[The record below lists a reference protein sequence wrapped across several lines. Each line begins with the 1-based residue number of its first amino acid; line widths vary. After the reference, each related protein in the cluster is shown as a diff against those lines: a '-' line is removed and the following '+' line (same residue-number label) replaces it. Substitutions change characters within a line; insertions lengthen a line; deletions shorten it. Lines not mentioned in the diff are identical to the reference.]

1 MQLNYPTFRMFR
13 RIDDD
18 GSKNLDF
25 DEFAKGVRDTGL
37 QVTDDEAQVMFKKFD
52 IDGSGSV
59 NIDEFLMA
67 IRVRNGP
74 NSGAF
79 FFYRKWQIYVL

>member
-1 MQLNYPTFRMFR
+1 MLIIINPQFIQLFRMFR

-67 IRVRNGP
+67 IRVRNCP
-74 NSGAF
+74 DIGA
-79 FFYRKWQIYVL
+79 